1 MPVRSRVIHPEKGR
15 MLLYRQV
22 TLSLADFSMSA
33 LTVSEVQ
40 RILTEISNLKEQRS
54 KRDQWTYSQV
64 LLDSATALQKHFDI
78 WLREEI
84 KVVTKEIEL
93 VRSVV
98 SPRAVKELTE
108 LRLEIGAVKDLRVQE
123 ARKKLSE
130 FVSRLQKGEYQ
141 TTSDVIEDFVKLAEP
156 SISMIQDMTK
166 IRGKVD
172 SVIVRELLPLA
183 GSESLTTEE
192 DEDLE
197 EALDEVRKGKAHVFN
212 NAEEAVRFLKS

>member
-1 MPVRSRVIHPEKGR
+1 

-22 TLSLADFSMSA
+22 ILSPADFSMSA

-54 KRDQWTYSQV
+54 KRDQWTYSQI
-64 LLDSATALQKHFDI
+64 LLDSATTLQKHFDI

-84 KVVTKEIEL
+84 KVMTKEIEL

-108 LRLEIGAVKDLRVQE
+108 LRLEIGAVKDLRMQQ

-141 TTSDVIEDFVKLAEP
+141 TTSDVIEDFVKLVEP
-156 SISMIQDMTK
+156 SISMIKDMTK

-183 GSESLTTEE
+183 GSESLTAEE
-192 DEDLE
+192 DKDLE

-212 NAEEAVRFLKS
+212 DAGEAVRFLKS